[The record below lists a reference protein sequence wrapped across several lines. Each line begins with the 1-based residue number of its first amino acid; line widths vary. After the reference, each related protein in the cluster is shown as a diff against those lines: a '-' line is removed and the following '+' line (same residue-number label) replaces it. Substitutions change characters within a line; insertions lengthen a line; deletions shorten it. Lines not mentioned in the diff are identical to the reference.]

1 LSPGGALRAAA
12 VDFYHQSWRLAV
24 FNAVLSAIVLTI
36 LYLAV
41 FVHPLFVLVVVLS
54 GPFAASLMHCAV
66 QLADEEELRFRDA
79 LTGLRLHW
87 WRGFL
92 LAAIV
97 LVVVWLGIIALRFYG
112 SDQWLFSVLVGD
124 VLAVFA
130 VVQLLAWPR
139 AVRDR
144 SRPLLRVFGDALSDF
159 LTRPVSSFVFA
170 VALLIVNVL
179 GIAAA
184 VMPFLTLTIAYS
196 FLAAAHFALPRSRAT
211 PMRESAIP

>member
-1 LSPGGALRAAA
+1 MGVGGALRAAA

-24 FNAVLSAIVLTI
+24 FNTVLSAIVLAI
-36 LYLAV
+36 LYFAV
-41 FVHPLFVLVVVLS
+41 FVHPTFVLLVVLA

-66 QLADEEELRFRDA
+66 QLAQEEELRFRDA

-87 WRGFL
+87 QRGLL
-92 LAAIV
+92 LAAVV
-97 LVVVWLGIIALRFYG
+97 LLVAWLGMIALRFYG
-112 SDQWLFSVLVGD
+112 SEQWLFSVLVGD

-130 VVQLLAWPR
+130 VVLLLAGPR

-159 LTRPVSSFVFA
+159 LRRPVATFA
-170 VALLIVNVL
+170 FALALVVVNVL
-179 GIAAA
+179 GVVAA

-196 FLAAAHFALPRSRAT
+196 FLAAAHFALPRST
-211 PMRESAIP
+211 LRELSG